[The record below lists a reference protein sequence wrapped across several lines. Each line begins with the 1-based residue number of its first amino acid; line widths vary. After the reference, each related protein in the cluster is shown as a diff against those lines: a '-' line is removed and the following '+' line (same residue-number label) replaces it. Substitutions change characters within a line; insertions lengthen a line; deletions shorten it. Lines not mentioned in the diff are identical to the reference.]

1 MLIVGPKNAK
11 SSSWFVGFHLW
22 NWDEHPRLPLDVI
35 FLSANKFVS
44 ATTLSKNSSSNKCK
58 KYPCGLEPLLT
69 QSTGPGV
76 LIGEKSVAV
85 GIISE
90 AWSAIWIHWSS
101 LFWFWVS
108 TAADKSWEISF
119 S

>member
-1 MLIVGPKNAK
+1 MLIVSPRNAK
-11 SSSWFVGFHLW
+11 SSLRFVGFHLR
-22 NWDEHPRLPLDVI
+22 NWDELPRLLFNLI
-35 FLSANKFVS
+35 FLSVYKLVS
-44 ATTLSKNSSSNKCK
+44 AITLFKNSSPNKCK
-58 KYPCGLEPLLT
+58 KYSCGLESLLT

-76 LIGEKSVAV
+76 LIGEKSIAV

-108 TAADKSWEISF
+108 TAADKSREISF